1 MLTKFVDAFCNRHN
15 KTILGL
21 EQTKAK
27 CSRPKG
33 SEGVTKCHCS
43 GTGTKLCRFQPL
55 EVAHPQIER
64 VELKFLHKS
73 FPIKLLAVAWHFVAA
88 TLPLGHLGKP
98 RL

>member
-43 GTGTKLCRFQPL
+43 GTGT
-55 EVAHPQIER
+55 
-64 VELKFLHKS
+64 
-73 FPIKLLAVAWHFVAA
+73 
-88 TLPLGHLGKP
+88 
-98 RL
+98 